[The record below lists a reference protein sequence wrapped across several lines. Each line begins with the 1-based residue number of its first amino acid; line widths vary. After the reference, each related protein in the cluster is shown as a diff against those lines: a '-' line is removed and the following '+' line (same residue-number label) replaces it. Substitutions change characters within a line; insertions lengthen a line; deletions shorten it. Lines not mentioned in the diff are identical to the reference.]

1 MRILA
6 RAGAVAA
13 LLAMSV
19 TSPAAANAELQPVTN
34 SGSNPGA
41 LSMYVYL
48 PDGLEPGAPAVVAM
62 HGCTQTA
69 ADYHAHA
76 GWRDL
81 ADRAKF
87 AVIYPEQRTTNNLN
101 RCFNWF
107 QPGDSD
113 RGQGEAASIRQMVA
127 HAVTT
132 YDLNPDRVFATG
144 LSAGGAMTAN
154 LLADYPDVFRAG
166 AIMAGVPAKCARDL
180 VTAYSCMGSD
190 QRKTPEQWADLVRR
204 SAPDHTGSWPTVA
217 IFHGTADTTV
227 APVNADELRDQ
238 WTAVHGVS
246 QEPSRTEQL
255 PAGTTLTAYHDSAGV
270 PVVEQYVIDG
280 MPHAQPV
287 DPGTEAG
294 NCGATG
300 QYYADTICAAYY
312 AANSWGML

>member
-1 MRILA
+1 GQVPGPPLPRRRRSSPRSA
-6 RAGAVAA
+6 PGCGVRPHG
-13 LLAMSV
+13 
-19 TSPAAANAELQPVTN
+19 PAARHAPTVSVITSLEELMANADPRSCRRCRRSARHERHLPRRGERRAAAGDEFRVESRRTVDVR
-34 SGSNPGA
+34 
-41 LSMYVYL
+41 LSA
-48 PDGLEPGAPAVVAM
+48 GRTRTRRARRGGHA

-166 AIMAGVPAKCARDL
+166 AIMAGVPAKGAGALD
-180 VTAYSCMGSD
+180 TAYSGMGSD
-190 QRKTPEQWADLVRR
+190 QRRTPGQWADLVRR
-204 SAPDHTGSWPTVA
+204 SAPDHPGSWPTVA

-246 QEPSRTEQL
+246 QEPSRT
-255 PAGTTLTAYHDSAGV
+255 
-270 PVVEQYVIDG
+270 
-280 MPHAQPV
+280 
-287 DPGTEAG
+287 
-294 NCGATG
+294 
-300 QYYADTICAAYY
+300 
-312 AANSWGML
+312 